1 MSTEIEVT
9 NTTNITF
16 KEAVSETLRSQNT
29 YIMVRFYDINNQT
42 IKKPLQLECNLN
54 IVKEDK
60 IQNFKIVLMKS
71 ILTSHCNVLT
81 SKIKKME
88 TTLNSEDTT
97 EEKKK
102 LIKSRIESA
111 NDFLT
116 ELNDTIESIV
126 LSEEEEE
133 LLADNGLISAF
144 ASYFTD
150 AAFPIEW
157 DGKEFDTIINT
168 LNHIENKDKKS
179 ENEYYTLNDLRGN
192 IIYFIHNQ
200 LKASRTHLKENSII
214 TGLGKINLDAADYFY
229 RVYFEGARYNTKTN
243 QYVLKYAN
251 KKSIQ
256 KELFATIHM
265 YLLGQIPKRQLE
277 TNINVS
283 KPVATTTTPT
293 TTAAKNTTPTE
304 QPTAPKT
311 NKDKNNTKDKDEN
324 KAKNE
329 PKTTVTDIEVTL

>member
-1 MSTEIEVT
+1 MSTKIKVT

-71 ILTSHCNVLT
+71 ILTSHYNVLT

-102 LIKSRIESA
+102 LNKSQIESA

-144 ASYFTD
+144 ASYFTGT
-150 AAFPIEW
+150 AFPIEW

-168 LNHIENKDKKS
+168 LNHIENKDKKADGK
-179 ENEYYTLNDLRGN
+179 EYTLNDLRTN
-192 IIYFIHNQ
+192 IAFFMKYVLNTG
-200 LKASRTHLKENSII
+200 KNENEII
-214 TGLGKINLDAADYFY
+214 KGLNNIRMNIADYFY

-283 KPVATTTTPT
+283 ETAVIT
-293 TTAAKNTTPTE
+293 TTAAKNTTPTTE

-311 NKDKNNTKDKDEN
+311 NKDKNNTKDKNEN

-329 PKTTVTDIEVTL
+329 PKTTITDIEVTL

>member
-1 MSTEIEVT
+1 MSTEIKVT

-29 YIMVRFYDINNQT
+29 YIMVRFYDINNQS

-54 IVKEDK
+54 IVKKDK
-60 IQNFKIVLMKS
+60 IQNFKIVLMRS
-71 ILTSHCNVLT
+71 ILTSHYNVLT

-102 LIKSRIESA
+102 LIKSQIESA
-111 NDFLT
+111 NNFLT

-126 LSEEEEE
+126 LSDEEQK
-133 LLADNGLISAF
+133 LLEDNGLIAAF
-144 ASYFTD
+144 GSYFTG
-150 AAFPIEW
+150 AAFPAEW

-168 LNHIENKDKKS
+168 LNHIENEDKKADGK
-179 ENEYYTLNDLRGN
+179 EYTLNDLRTN
-192 IIYFIHNQ
+192 IAFFMKYVLNTG
-200 LKASRTHLKENSII
+200 KNENEII
-214 TGLGKINLDAADYFY
+214 KGLNNIRMNIADYFY

-311 NKDKNNTKDKDEN
+311 NKDKNNTKDKDKN
-324 KAKNE
+324 KTKNE